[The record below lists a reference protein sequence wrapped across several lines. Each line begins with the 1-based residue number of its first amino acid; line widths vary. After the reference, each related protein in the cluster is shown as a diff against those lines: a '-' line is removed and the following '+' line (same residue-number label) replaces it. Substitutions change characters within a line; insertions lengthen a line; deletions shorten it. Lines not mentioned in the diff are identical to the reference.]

1 MILVTG
7 ATGIL
12 GRVIVLD
19 LLKKGKKVRATKRPN
34 SNLQEV
40 RQSYRFYTDTP
51 DFFFDKIEWV
61 TIDFSD
67 QKGLHQIL
75 VGVEEVYHTAAKVSF
90 HPKDEKEL
98 YKTNIEGTK
107 ALLYAC
113 EGSLVK
119 KFCMVSSIAV
129 LDGLN
134 EEGLVD
140 EDSDFNPKLE
150 HGAYA
155 ISKQLSE
162 MEVWRASAEG
172 LNVVIVNPGMIIGTG
187 NWQQS
192 SGELF
197 SRFEKDSYT
206 FSGGTSYVDVRDVAQ
221 ISIRLMEENVFGERF
236 IIVSESLP
244 YAEIGGQV
252 RKRLGLKPQTILSKF
267 QLNVAW
273 WLNNLLGWLVP
284 PLRIVTKRNIQSI
297 TTLNTI
303 SAKKIKERLNFNFI
317 SVKDS
322 IAFHLENYLQDQKEK

>member
-67 QKGLHQIL
+67 QKGLQQIL

-221 ISIRLMEENVFGERF
+221 ISIRLMEEHVFGERF

>member
-67 QKGLHQIL
+67 QKGLQQIL

-303 SAKKIKERLNFNFI
+303 SAQKIIERLNFNFI

>member
-67 QKGLHQIL
+67 QKGLQQIL

-303 SAKKIKERLNFNFI
+303 SAQKIKERLNFNFI

>member
-67 QKGLHQIL
+67 QKGLQQIL